1 MEDVPKTAI
10 VVEGGAMRG
19 VFTVG
24 ALDVFLEN
32 DFHPFDLALGVSAG
46 ACNLASHLA
55 RQEGRNRRAYFD
67 LMTTRHFIDP
77 LRALRGRSIVD
88 LDWLW
93 DELAAREPL
102 GVAAIVAGRT
112 EFVVVGT
119 CGVTGNAVYLRPTAE
134 NMFEALKG
142 SCALPMLYRPTVLV
156 EGSPVLDGGVADPI
170 PVEEAY
176 RRGARRIL
184 VLRTRPPGYVKKAR
198 LETRVLS
205 ALLRKGQPKL
215 TDAIQ
220 RSPAQYQR
228 SVAFMHAPPPGCTV
242 IQIAPPALLSTT
254 RTSKDGEKLQRDYAL
269 GRELGLRAMQA
280 WQESR
285 VDETRA
291 PVLGDGGS

>member
-1 MEDVPKTAI
+1 MSDERKTAI

-32 DFHPFDLALGVSAG
+32 DFHPFDMALGVSAG

-55 RQEGRNRRAYFD
+55 RQSGRNRRAYFD

-77 LRALRGRSIVD
+77 MRAFRGGSIVD

-93 DELAAREPL
+93 DELARVEPL
-102 GVAAIVAGRT
+102 GVGDIVAGRT

-119 CGVTGNAVYLRPTAE
+119 STVTGHAVYLRPTIE
-134 NMFEALKG
+134 NMFEVLKG

-156 EGSPVLDGGVADPI
+156 EGSPVIDGGVADPI

-184 VLRTRPPGYVKKAR
+184 VLRTRPPSYVKRAR
-198 LETRVLS
+198 LEGRVLK
-205 ALLRKGQPKL
+205 ALLGKRQPKL
-215 TDAIQ
+215 VEALQ
-220 RSPAQYQR
+220 RSPEQYRR
-228 SVAFMHAPPPGCTV
+228 SVAFMQSPPADCTV
-242 IQIAPPALLSTT
+242 IQIAPPELLSSTRTT
-254 RTSKDGEKLQRDYAL
+254 RNSEKLERDYSL
-269 GRELGLRAMQA
+269 GRKLGVRAMED
-280 WQESR
+280 WSR
-285 VDETRA
+285 TA
-291 PVLGDGGS
+291 A